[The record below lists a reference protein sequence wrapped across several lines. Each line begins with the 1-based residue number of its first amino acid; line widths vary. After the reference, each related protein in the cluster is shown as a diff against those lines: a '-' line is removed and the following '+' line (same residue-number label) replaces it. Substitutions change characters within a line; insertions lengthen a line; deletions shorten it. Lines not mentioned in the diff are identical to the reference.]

1 MTRVNIQFE
10 MAKILQQSPRCLW
23 IILVEFIALNPIVT
37 KLEVMAGGNE
47 GIGGVHEFTK
57 ARSMLIGRKQ

>member
-1 MTRVNIQFE
+1 MTRVNIQLE
-10 MAKILQQSPRCLW
+10 MAKILQQSPICLW

-37 KLEVMAGGNE
+37 KVMAGGNE

-57 ARSMLIGRKQ
+57 ARSMHIRKQ